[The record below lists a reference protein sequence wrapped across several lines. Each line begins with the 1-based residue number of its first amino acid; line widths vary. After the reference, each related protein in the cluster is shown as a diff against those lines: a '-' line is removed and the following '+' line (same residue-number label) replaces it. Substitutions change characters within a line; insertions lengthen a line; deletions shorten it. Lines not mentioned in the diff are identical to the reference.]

1 MTHLRHQMYEAMKLA
16 GLASKTQETYIH
28 SVKRLA
34 EFYHRSPEQISE
46 KEVHAFFL
54 HLLEIPVA
62 KGTFKTIRFG
72 IQFLYEIVLDSNWAL
87 FSKRKSVSPDK
98 NGYPKSF
105 PIIISIDYSVR

>member
-16 GLASKTQETYIH
+16 GLASRTQETYIH

-34 EFYHRSPEQISE
+34 EFYNRSPEQITE
-46 KEVHAFFL
+46 REVQAFFL
-54 HLLEIPVA
+54 NLLEIPVA

-87 FSKRKSVSPDK
+87 FTKKKSVSPDK
-98 NGYPKSF
+98 SAYLKCYPMMML
-105 PIIISIDYSVR
+105 INCSVR

>member
-1 MTHLRHQMYEAMKLA
+1 MTYLRHKMYEAMKLA

-34 EFYHRSPEQISE
+34 EFYNRSPEQITE
-46 KEVHAFFL
+46 KEVRDFFL
-54 HLLEIPVA
+54 NLLEIPVA

-87 FSKRKSVSPDK
+87 FTKKRSVNPGK
-98 NGYPKSF
+98 NGYLKYF
-105 PIIISIDYSVR
+105 PTRILTVSSVR